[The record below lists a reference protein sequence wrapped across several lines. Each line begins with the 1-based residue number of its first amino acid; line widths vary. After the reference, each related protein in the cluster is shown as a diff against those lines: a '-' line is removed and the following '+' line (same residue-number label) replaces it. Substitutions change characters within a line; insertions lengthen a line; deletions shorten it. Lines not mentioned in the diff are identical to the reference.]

1 MWLIMFAL
9 LTSICVCVLGDMVQ
23 KMVAFFAKKS
33 FYDEELLHSK
43 FKSYICER
51 NGEYMH
57 EGKKI
62 EINERWQNG
71 ETIDFRWNRWR

>member
-1 MWLIMFAL
+1 M
-9 LTSICVCVLGDMVQ
+9 CVLGDVVQ
-23 KMVAFFAKKS
+23 KMVALFTKKF
-33 FYDEELLHSK
+33 FYDEELLRSE

-62 EINERWQNG
+62 EINERWQR
-71 ETIDFRWNRWR
+71 ETIGFR